1 MAIPES
7 VFIAAVKEKIG
18 KELNAEQ
25 LEIIVSPSN
34 KNLNIVAGPGSGK
47 TTVMVIRILYLI
59 FVHKYEPKTILATS
73 FTKKAAKQIRSRLL
87 TWSDILISLWLDDEE
102 FYNSHN
108 WLNNLNFNAI
118 TSGTLDSIIQDII
131 SPILRRLNE
140 PPLVACDEVILR
152 SIALRQV
159 WKYELTKCDDFITY
173 MDTCLPQADIKIN
186 YQRVRKIINQIVNFN
201 ERFINDIVDEEEF
214 FASQKHAGA
223 EIFEKA
229 LASYREELGN
239 YGLCSFS
246 LLQRRFYEVLQNGE
260 ADTEVC
266 GFRTI
271 FVDEFQDTNAIQE
284 AIYFELLRRS
294 KSQNNCNLVVVGDD
308 DQSLYRFRGATVEIF
323 LEHEKRIWAQLEQKT
338 NTYYL
343 FKNYR
348 STPNIIDACNEFLHI
363 DEDFQSIRPK
373 GKPLIVSANKKR
385 PNFPILGL
393 FRPTRGEISR
403 ELSSILHSI
412 TSKGLTVCLND
423 GTKEKLEGNHF
434 NQICLL
440 SHSPKEVRGN
450 TRRLAGLLSDNLGS
464 EKIFNYRGINIGEDR
479 VIGIICGL
487 ILFCLDSDLE
497 VQDECLSNY
506 QQSLVI
512 VPFDNWRNEAS
523 DYLHSLDSG
532 GNSSLQKY
540 IDEWNERKSLH
551 GGEISDVYIT
561 SLIYDLLY
569 WMPELSN
576 QPETFLRLEVITR
589 AIENLA
595 LITPYQMNIRGRKY
609 RERSAENNDN
619 YSVKRIMMHL
629 LFPLSEGEFDVDEE
643 LIEIPPRNSIS
654 IMSIHQSKGLEF
666 PMVVVDVGSD
676 FKTNHFMQEML
687 RFPTGEGYDQAMED
701 LLRPYSSAFQGWPNG
716 RTNSA
721 RRFDDLIRRTFV
733 AFSRAEIA
741 LLLVGQS
748 EKDSISP
755 NLKIQNI
762 QYAYDRNA
770 NLHLN
775 WWRDIVLL

>member
-1 MAIPES
+1 MPIPET

-18 KELNAEQ
+18 KELNDEQ
-25 LEIIVSPSN
+25 LEIIVSSSN

-59 FVHKYEPKTILATS
+59 FVQKFEPKTILATT

-87 TWSDILISLWLDDEE
+87 TWSDVLISQWLDDEE
-102 FYNSHN
+102 YFEIHY
-108 WLNNLNFNAI
+108 WLKNLNFNAI
-118 TSGTLDSIIQDII
+118 TSGTLDSIVQDIL

-140 PPLVACDEVILR
+140 PPLVACDDVILR

-159 WKYELTKCDDFITY
+159 WKYKLNKNDDFIKY
-173 MDTCLPQADIKIN
+173 MDSCLPQADIKVN
-186 YQRVRKIINQIVNFN
+186 YQRVKKIIDQIVNFN
-201 ERFINDIVDEEEF
+201 ERFINDIVDEDEF
-214 FASQKHAGA
+214 FSSQKHAGA
-223 EIFEKA
+223 RIFEEV
-229 LASYREELGN
+229 LASYRDELGI

-246 LLQRRFYEVLQNGE
+246 LLQRRFYEILQNGE
-260 ADTEVC
+260 ADADVC

-284 AIYFELLRRS
+284 AIYFELIRRS
-294 KSQNNCNLVVVGDD
+294 KSQYNCNLVVVGDD

-323 LEHEKRIWAQLEQKT
+323 LNHEKRIWSQLEQKT

-348 STPNIIDACNEFLHI
+348 STPNIIDACNDFLYI

-373 GKPLIVSANKKR
+373 DKPLIVSANNKR

-393 FRPTRGEISR
+393 FRPTRDELSR
-403 ELSSILHSI
+403 ELSRIIHSI
-412 TSKGLTVCLND
+412 TSNGLTVCLND
-423 GTKEKLEGNHF
+423 GTKEKLAGSHF

-440 SHSPKEVRGN
+440 CHSPKEVRGN
-450 TRRLAGLLSDNLGS
+450 KRRLAGLLSDNLGS
-464 EKIFNYRGINIGEDR
+464 EKVFNYRGINIGEDR
-479 VIGIICGL
+479 IIGIICGL
-487 ILFCLDSDLE
+487 ILYCLDGDFE
-497 VQDECLSNY
+497 VQDGCLSEY
-506 QQSLVI
+506 QQSLVTD
-512 VPFDNWRNEAS
+512 PFNKWRNEAS

-532 GNSSLQKY
+532 RYISLQKY
-540 IDEWNERKSLH
+540 IDEWNERESLH

-576 QPETFLRLEVITR
+576 LPETFLRFEVITR

-595 LITPYQMNIRGRKY
+595 LITPYQMNVRGRKY
-609 RERSAENNDN
+609 RESSAEKNDN
-619 YSVKRIMMHL
+619 FSVKRIMMNL
-629 LFPLSEGEFDVDEE
+629 LFPLSEGLFEVDEE
-643 LIEIPPRNSIS
+643 LIEIPPRNSIP

-701 LLRPYSSAFQGWPNG
+701 LLRPYSSVFQGWPNG
-716 RTNSA
+716 RTNSD

-733 AFSRAEIA
+733 AFSRAEIV

-748 EKDSISP
+748 EKNSECP

-770 NLHLN
+770 NLHLG
-775 WWRDIVLL
+775 WWSDILLL